1 MKKSLV
7 IFLSLFYLVLAS
19 GFTQYS
25 HLCKEMASKVYSF
38 TSTQD
43 QNQDKPCPICSKKD
57 KNLKDKKKGCCQ
69 HEAQFVKV
77 DDSLKKQNSFDFSVK
92 FLGDAIPNKML
103 GAVFDVGTILLK
115 TEKSTNYPSSKV
127 PIQGNPLYIL
137 HCVYRI

>member
-7 IFLSLFYLVLAS
+7 IFLSVFYLVLAS

-25 HLCKEMASKVYSF
+25 HLCKEMASKMYSF
-38 TSTQD
+38 TNTQN

-57 KNLKDKKKGCCQ
+57 KDLKEKKKGCCQ

-77 DDSLKKQNSFDFSVK
+77 DDSVKKQNSFDFSVK
-92 FLGDAIPNKML
+92 FFGDAIPNKML
-103 GAVFDVGTILLK
+103 GAVFDVETILSD
-115 TEKSTNYPSSKV
+115 TEKNTYSYSSKV